1 MKQALTA
8 LAERYGLSERQEGQF
23 AGILNGLAEDELAP
37 TTVREPAQA
46 LDVHL
51 ADSLV
56 ALELEAVSS
65 RISALEKVGPSAG
78 GQHSPGPAG
87 VLTDIGAGAGFPGLA
102 LAVAL
107 PLCEVVLL
115 ESQARKC
122 AFMGRI
128 CESAEVQNARV
139 VCARA
144 EEWREGIGA
153 SDVVVARALAAQPV
167 VLEYAAPLLRLGG
180 VLVDWRGQRDV
191 EEERVATV
199 AARELGLG
207 LAEIRHVEPYRSARN
222 HHLHVYEKV
231 SETPARY
238 PRRAGVAR
246 KRPLG
251 C

>member
-1 MKQALTA
+1 MKRGLSA
-8 LAERYGLSERQEGQF
+8 LATRYALSEHQEGQLST
-23 AGILNGLAEDELAP
+23 ILAELAANELAP
-37 TTVREPAQA
+37 TTVRQPQQA

-56 ALELEAVSS
+56 ALELEAVGTA
-65 RISALEKVGPSAG
+65 R
-78 GQHSPGPAG
+78 

-107 PLCEVVLL
+107 PGSEVVLVD
-115 ESQARKC
+115 SQARKC
-122 AFMGRI
+122 AFVELLCGV
-128 CESAEVQNARV
+128 AEVENARV
-139 VCARA
+139 VCARV

-153 SDVVVARALAAQPV
+153 SDVVMARALAAQPV

-180 VLVDWRGQRDV
+180 VLVDWRGRRAA
-191 EEERVATV
+191 EEEAAAVV
-199 AARELGLG
+199 AARELGLS
-207 LAEIRHVEPYRSARN
+207 LTEIRHVQPYAGARN
-222 HHLHVYEKV
+222 HHLHVYEKLR
-231 SETPARY
+231 ETPARY

>member
-1 MKQALTA
+1 LSEQQRAQLSTI
-8 LAERYGLSERQEGQF
+8 LAELE
-23 AGILNGLAEDELAP
+23 ADVHAP
-37 TTVREPAQA
+37 TTVRVPTAA

-56 ALELEAVSS
+56 GLELEAVRTAASL
-65 RISALEKVGPSAG
+65 ADL
-78 GQHSPGPAG
+78 
-87 VLTDIGAGAGFPGLA
+87 GAGAGFPGLA

-107 PLCEVVLL
+107 PGCRVALV

-122 AFMGRI
+122 AFIERVVATAGV
-128 CESAEVQNARV
+128 ENAQV

-144 EEWREGIGA
+144 EEWAEGKGA
-153 SDVVVARALAAQPV
+153 NDVVTARALAAPSV

-180 VLVDWRGQRDV
+180 ALVDWRGKRDA
-191 EEERVATV
+191 EQERVALV
-199 AARELGLG
+199 AAGEMGLR
-207 LAEIRHVEPYRSARN
+207 LLEIRLVEPFAGALN

-231 SETPARY
+231 GETPARY